1 MASYSMKM
9 IIQTQGRLFIGS
21 LTDIKEKDIDD
32 ESLEEMLIDQVKKN
46 PHCEIDRNHI
56 VARTGIITNLS
67 ENLNNQFDTHLSE
80 VQKFVGSP
88 VEEFEHIVINSE
100 RSIPNNIFFIM
111 AGLTSIND
119 RINKV
124 KERIDEI
131 EESQKA
137 LKEDSA
143 LSDINIEEMNA
154 KRNYRKDTADNEKPD
169 LNKLF
174 GSFGI

>member
-1 MASYSMKM
+1 
-9 IIQTQGRLFIGS
+9 
-21 LTDIKEKDIDD
+21 
-32 ESLEEMLIDQVKKN
+32 
-46 PHCEIDRNHI
+46 
-56 VARTGIITNLS
+56 
-67 ENLNNQFDTHLSE
+67 
-80 VQKFVGSP
+80 
-88 VEEFEHIVINSE
+88 
-100 RSIPNNIFFIM
+100 M

-131 EESQKA
+131 EEAQKA